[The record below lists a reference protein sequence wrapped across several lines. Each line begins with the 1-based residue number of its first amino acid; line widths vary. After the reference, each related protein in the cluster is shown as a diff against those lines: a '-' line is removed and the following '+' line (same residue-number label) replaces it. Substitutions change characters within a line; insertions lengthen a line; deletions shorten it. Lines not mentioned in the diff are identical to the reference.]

1 MVDPSADKTDR
12 VVPVMA
18 AQKASMTSNNTASNS
33 VDPPK
38 RRSTRSTARAQNNV
52 FSDPDALRMECL
64 EKLGLYAYPTR
75 GDGMDDLDHYQES
88 SLIDQLTRNITVANA
103 LTFVWI
109 R

>member
-18 AQKASMTSNNTASNS
+18 AQKPPMTSNNAANNS

-75 GDGMDDLDHYQES
+75 GDGRQQPLPFHRTS
-88 SLIDQLTRNITVANA
+88 SIRSIDARITLANA
-103 LTFVWI
+103 

>member
-1 MVDPSADKTDR
+1 
-12 VVPVMA
+12 
-18 AQKASMTSNNTASNS
+18 
-33 VDPPK
+33 
-38 RRSTRSTARAQNNV
+38 
-52 FSDPDALRMECL
+52 MECL